1 MELATEEKL
10 VIVTTEKP
18 MLSPRNEN
26 VEETLFSVDFDV
38 HSSLEIEVTLTNKHQ
53 FVVPGEK
60 YPRVSEKNDK
70 VMENISRFPKLEN
83 FISSGILR
91 RQIY

>member
-1 MELATEEKL
+1 MCLLFLLGLDLSSYFNYVLQPILPTERNLAEAKH
-10 VIVTTEKP
+10 
-18 MLSPRNEN
+18 
-26 VEETLFSVDFDV
+26 V
-38 HSSLEIEVTLTNKHQ
+38 HSSLEIEETLTNKHQ

-83 FISSGILR
+83 FISSGVLR